1 MPVLYIFE
9 CEAAQVQQ
17 LAAQREQLANS
28 CVAGYL
34 PPPPRSQLSRV
45 KGKAP

>member
-9 CEAAQVQQ
+9 CEVQQ

-34 PPPPRSQLSRV
+34 PPPRSQLSRV